1 MEIFIAV
8 FLFSIVL
15 FIAIQKFTRKPS
27 IREMKIRI
35 QQHEQA
41 IEDYKKLIKKA
52 YYEQQQRDADNGQ
65 TF

>member
-1 MEIFIAV
+1 MEFIFFVVVIV
-8 FLFSIVL
+8 VL

-52 YYEQQQRDADNGQ
+52 YYEQQQRDAENGK